1 MAAISLSYED
11 WVRKELRAGS
21 VVLDA
26 GCGDGDFGV
35 VKEVLEVP
43 LRLVGIDID
52 ESSLK
57 SNDKYDNLVC
67 ASVEQLPF
75 KNELFDLIVSRFVFE
90 HLEYPNLAFNEMAR
104 VLNDGGSIIILTQ
117 NLWNPLMFM
126 SYLLPLGLRR
136 WITRRVFRSEEDEG
150 RFETHYRCNTKR
162 RFESLAAMCPGIE
175 LEIFHRYN
183 ASTLHLWKNPVV
195 KTFFY
200 LIEMLLSL
208 EIFSLFRGSLIVK
221 LKRTAGSG
229 GSSSGGQEVS

>member
-1 MAAISLSYED
+1 MATISLSYED
-11 WVRKELRAGS
+11 WVRRELSAGS

-52 ESSLK
+52 ENSLK
-57 SNDKYDNLVC
+57 SNDKYDNLIC

-75 KNELFDLIVSRFVFE
+75 KEELFDLVVSRFVFE
-90 HLEYPNLAFNEMAR
+90 HLQDPNLAFREMAR

-126 SYLLPLGLRR
+126 SYLLPLGFRR

-150 RFETHYRCNTKR
+150 RFETYYRCNSKR
-162 RFESLAAMCPGIE
+162 RFESLVTMWPGFE

-183 ASTLHLWKNPVV
+183 ASTLHLWKNPVM
-195 KTFFY
+195 KAFFS
-200 LIEMLLSL
+200 LVERLLSL

-221 LKRTAGSG
+221 LKKRIGSG
-229 GSSSGGQEVS
+229 GSSSISGEMP